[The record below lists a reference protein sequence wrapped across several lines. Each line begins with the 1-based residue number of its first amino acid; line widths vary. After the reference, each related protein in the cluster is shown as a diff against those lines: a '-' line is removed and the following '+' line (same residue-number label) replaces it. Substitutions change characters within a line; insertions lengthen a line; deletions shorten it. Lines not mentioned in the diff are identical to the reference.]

1 MQGFIDPWPSWI
13 LSMKT
18 EQATQLSYLYQ
29 YIFAKLHKLFWKAK
43 LISFLPYSTYVNHS
57 INSGNSN
64 TGTLFLKKRAGNN
77 HLHLN
82 FYCVHQLY
90 NICLYYDHVPMK
102 GAPISYWFQRRE
114 PFRMYTH
121 ILKNS
126 MSKMMLVKK

>member
-18 EQATQLSYLYQ
+18 EQATYAIITSLSS
-29 YIFAKLHKLFWKAK
+29 FTKLFWKAK
-43 LISFLPYSTYVNHS
+43 LISFLPYLTYVNHS
-57 INSGNSN
+57 IHSGNSK
-64 TGTLFLKKRAGNN
+64 TSTLFLKKRAGNN

-90 NICLYYDHVPMK
+90 NIYLYYDHVPMK